1 MHLWGLAL
9 CRNYVYSSGSS
20 IITGMRLRSLL
31 IRRIPRI
38 LGVSG
43 LPCAVTLD
51 AFRFASDA
59 GNLATVGYE
68 QGAVWVCL
76 QV

>member
-1 MHLWGLAL
+1 MGLVL
-9 CRNYVYSSGSS
+9 CRNYAYSFR
-20 IITGMRLRSLL
+20 IEHHYRNAALRSLL

-51 AFRFASDA
+51 AFRFARDA